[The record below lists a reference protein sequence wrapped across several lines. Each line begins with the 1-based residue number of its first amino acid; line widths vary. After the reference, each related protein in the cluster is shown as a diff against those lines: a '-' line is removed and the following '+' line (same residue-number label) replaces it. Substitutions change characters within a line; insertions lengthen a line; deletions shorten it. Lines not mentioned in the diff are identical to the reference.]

1 MRRGTILGTVLVF
14 TAAVAGAQPAPA
26 PPALDPAFR
35 AILDNF
41 NAAWDSRD
49 AGRFVRDFADDADFM
64 QAFGRYRAGRADTE
78 AFMRRFFSLQT
89 GGFTS
94 REVGVRV
101 RMVGDDVA
109 FLEQE
114 LEGLGV
120 RNADGSE
127 QPARRGQMMLVLRRR
142 AEGWRI
148 QHYRYLDIHTT
159 TIVK

>member
-1 MRRGTILGTVLVF
+1 MQWSVSLALALILT
-14 TAAVAGAQPAPA
+14 TAVASAQPVPA
-26 PPALDPAFR
+26 APALDPAFR

-41 NAAWDSRD
+41 NTAWDTRD
-49 AGRFVRDFADDADFM
+49 AGRFVRDFAEDADFM
-64 QAFGRYRAGRADTE
+64 QAFGRYRTGRADTE

-89 GGFTS
+89 GAFTS

-101 RMVGDDVA
+101 RLVGDDVA

-114 LEGLGV
+114 LEGVGV

-127 QPARRGQMMLVLRRR
+127 QPPRRGQMMLVLRKT
-142 AEGWRI
+142 AGGWRI

>member
-1 MRRGTILGTVLVF
+1 MGLVF
-14 TAAVAGAQPAPA
+14 ISALATAQPAPVA
-26 PPALDPAFR
+26 PPLDPAFR

-49 AGRFVRDFADDADFM
+49 ASRFVRDFAEDADFM
-64 QAFGRYRAGRADTE
+64 QAFGRYRSGRADTE
-78 AFMRRFFSLQT
+78 AFMRRFFSLQS
-89 GGFTS
+89 GSFTS

-127 QPARRGQMMLVLRRR
+127 QPPRRGQMMLVLRKT
-142 AEGWRI
+142 AAGWRI
-148 QHYRYLDIHTT
+148 QHYRYLDIHTA